1 MARLLGCDGPVVIEF
16 PNHDPC
22 LDHANCFGI
31 CLAKSIFAC
40 SLIAFA
46 LKIKRRRESIWI
58 TWCVAEKY
66 MPPISVFP
74 RSRVHRKTVSQKL
87 KWPVLLN
94 NCGVEAPSILESIGF
109 RCVQG
114 KTWSD
119 FLNASIDREY
129 KLALPLSSDFDG
141 AGINNANRFEFD
153 HFTLLM
159 FVRAILARCYRRQ
172 QEATVAGR
180 RHWACT

>member
-1 MARLLGCDGPVVIEF
+1 MARLLGCDGPVFIEF

-31 CLAKSIFAC
+31 GLAESIFAC
-40 SLIAFA
+40 CLIAFA

-66 MPPISVFP
+66 MPAISVFP
-74 RSRVHRKTVSQKL
+74 RLRVHSKTVSGKL
-87 KWPVLLN
+87 KWPVLLS
-94 NCGVEAPSILESIGF
+94 NCGMEFPCILEGIGF
-109 RCVQG
+109 CCVQG

-119 FLNASIDREY
+119 LLNASIHREY
-129 KLALPLSSDFDG
+129 KLALPLSPDSDG
-141 AGINNANRFEFD
+141 TGINNANRFEFD

-159 FVRAILARCYRRQ
+159 FVRAILARRCMRQ
-172 QEATVAGR
+172 REAKVVGR
-180 RHWACT
+180 RHCACT